1 MKERILSLSLREAVE
16 AFQGLKWR
24 FYQVLEES
32 VKVDV
37 PRTAEE
43 TYVVVLPYG
52 NAVERDAILDQLNRA
67 GFVKETIRLVSEY

>member
-24 FYQVLEES
+24 FYQVLDDT

-37 PRTAEE
+37 PRTGDE
-43 TYVVVLPYG
+43 TYVVLLPYG
-52 NAVERDAILDQLNRA
+52 NDVERDAILDALNRA